1 MIENLFRLYKG
12 FNSKGRIEIAKKY
25 VKSADYR
32 DLLVISRYFAEKGS
46 IVKIPTPVHYKDERY
61 HAVFGM
67 LIGTI
72 YERKCP
78 DLIIDGIC
86 YEYERY
92 TPPFKK
98 RKIANMISHGAKQ
111 SPRII
116 INNNKGC
123 SDRFIRRNILE
134 RIADKSFK
142 YEIKEVWI
150 YEKGKVRLFFV
161 KNRGE

>member
-1 MIENLFRLYKG
+1 MELNNNGIATGGKLFRLYKKFG
-12 FNSKGRIEIAKKY
+12 EKGKIEIANGY
-25 VKSADYR
+25 VKKSDYK
-32 DLLVISRYFAEKGS
+32 DLLAISRFFAKQGS
-46 IVKIPTPVHYKDERY
+46 NVKITVPIHYKDIRY
-61 HAVFGM
+61 DLVFGV
-67 LIGTI
+67 LKGTI

-92 TPPFKK
+92 EPPFKK

-111 SPRII
+111 SSHII

-134 RIADKSFK
+134 RLADKHFK
-142 YEIKEVWI
+142 SEIA
-150 YEKGKVRLFFV
+150 
-161 KNRGE
+161 